1 MKTAKFFL
9 LAASAISITVLAA
22 CTDDEEQADS
32 RFFVAD
38 RAGQNI
44 DNNGAGAGGD
54 ADLAS
59 GDAANLS
66 GSESNAPGEYGDFNA
81 EDQEYLQG
89 FGRRITNAGNF
100 DPVYFPFDNYS
111 VSPSEAAKVTA
122 IANFV
127 KAHAGTGVVVEGNC
141 DERGTQEYNRG
152 LGERRAQAVKEALM
166 KEGVPEQ
173 CIATQSYG
181 EDKPA
186 VLGSNETAWARNRR
200 ADFVP
205 VLLNKK

>member
-1 MKTAKFFL
+1 MKTSKFFL
-9 LAASAISITVLAA
+9 LAVSAITITALAA
-22 CTDDEEQADS
+22 CNDDEEQADS

-44 DNNGAGAGGD
+44 DTESGKAGLTQGD
-54 ADLAS
+54 
-59 GDAANLS
+59 GANL
-66 GSESNAPGEYGDFNA
+66 GQAESNAPGEYGEFNA
-81 EDQEYLQG
+81 EEQEYLQG

-111 VSPSEAAKVTA
+111 VSPSEMVKVTA

-127 KAHAGTGVVVEGNC
+127 KTHAGTGVVVEGNC

-166 KEGVPEQ
+166 KEGVAEQ

-205 VLLNKK
+205 VLLNKR